1 MTIPVTYIDNNWD
14 EYLAALYIEVY
25 GSEQEWLAEQRIFA
39 PEGSDLEAIMR
50 YQRELFIT

>member
-1 MTIPVTYIDNNWD
+1 MDVTNIDNNWD

-39 PEGSDLEAIMR
+39 PEGSDLVAIMR
-50 YQRELFIT
+50 YQRELFMRS

>member
-1 MTIPVTYIDNNWD
+1 MDVTNIENNWD

-25 GSEQEWLAEQRIFA
+25 GSEQEWQAVQRKFA
-39 PEGSDLEAIMR
+39 PDGSDLEAIMR